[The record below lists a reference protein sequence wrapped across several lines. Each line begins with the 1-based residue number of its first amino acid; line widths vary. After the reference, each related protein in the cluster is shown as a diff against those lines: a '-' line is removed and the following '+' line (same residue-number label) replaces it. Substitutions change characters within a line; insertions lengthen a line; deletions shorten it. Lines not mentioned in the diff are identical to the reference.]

1 MSLLKDIRT
10 ISELKSRTAQL
21 LADINRDRRPLIIT
35 QNGKAR
41 AVVLDPES
49 YEKLT
54 NAVAMMALMAQS
66 EGEIRQGRTVPQAE
80 VFGRLEAKLSRLKKH
95 GRKKA

>member
-1 MSLLKDIRT
+1 MNLLKDIRT
-10 ISELKSRTAQL
+10 ISELKGRTAQL
-21 LADINRDRRPLIIT
+21 LAEVNRDRRPIIIT

-54 NAVAMMALMAQS
+54 NAIAMMALMSQS
-66 EGEIRQGRTVPQAE
+66 EEEINQGKWIPQAE
-80 VFGRLEAKLSRLKKH
+80 VFRRLEAKYGTKRRN
-95 GRKKA
+95 GRPHS